1 MFLRITCPFCWE
13 DAGKICEIKLLFCSP
28 LYDYR
33 YFMFTRNFF
42 KCLICL
48 SLLFQHITK
57 SIRDLL
63 GIEDPSWSKSIS
75 LPPRD
80 ELGLFTSALY
90 YLSKDQNDNN
100 NIKNEEKCFVSRI
113 IFGAEECPRRESR
126 LPDLCKLSQRL

>member
-1 MFLRITCPFCWE
+1 MKVILC
-13 DAGKICEIKLLFCSP
+13 LLK
-28 LYDYR
+28 
-33 YFMFTRNFF
+33 NFF
-42 KCLICL
+42 KFLIDL

-80 ELGLFTSALY
+80 ELGIY
-90 YLSKDQNDNN
+90 YKFRIYYCLSKIQNDNN
-100 NIKNEEKCFVSRI
+100 DIKYEKKCFVFRI

-126 LPDLCKLSQRL
+126 LPDLCELSQRL